1 MASTQFYSPLTG
13 IRVAAAV
20 RGALARSGAR
30 ITVCRLLP
38 LVSSA
43 SISNL
48 KPGRGLRDEEPSVSE
63 MH

>member
-13 IRVAAAV
+13 IQVAAAAV

-38 LVSSA
+38 LVVHQSA
-43 SISNL
+43 T
-48 KPGRGLRDEEPSVSE
+48 
-63 MH
+63 